1 MDKYIED
8 ILTFKVATYTASSPQ
23 ATNSQRRHLIE
34 IFSLIL
40 QENLK
45 HINEYG
51 YSEISRTSFKK
62 IDDRHYKSL
71 LHWLEDNQL
80 IQIRRSNQGKESFS
94 GTRKLYAKTDNG
106 YSSTDTI
113 INEAFCKGYRI
124 NPDLVEA
131 SGVLL
136 QAINESST
144 SPIEALLKAK
154 ENNISKPSHSIISD
168 VDTSLKV
175 NEDIISKPSHSIISD
190 VDTSLNNDVMCGNS
204 SEQATVATY
213 PNWTMETSWNN
224 LSIENSSELSKSQYN
239 KYKIGLQKIYK
250 FSEGRYYGQFHNMN
264 KDHIQYLRLFGEAIS
279 EWGDGEA
286 FFVKLMGKLIEEV
299 NTIPYN
305 EKVDFQRFAIND
317 PYIFLM
323 KKLYLKDRDEA
334 KKLLNIYINS
344 TNQVASRM
352 KNIDSYFEKAFP
364 NIRLWLRSIPVVKV
378 KDQTGK
384 IIRKK
389 QLWKLNQ
396 NMEYQIMKQFAT
408 MLNETYGVFPLTK
421 HDAIYLNE
429 SDIKILEKNNVEF
442 SSEMKKTLNYQYY
455 NDLIFEI

>member
-168 VDTSLKV
+168 VDTSL
-175 NEDIISKPSHSIISD
+175 
-190 VDTSLNNDVMCGNS
+190 NNDVMCGNS
-204 SEQATVATY
+204 SEQATVTTY

-239 KYKIGLQKIYK
+239 KYKIGLQKTYK

-334 KKLLNIYINS
+334 KKLLNTYINS
-344 TNQVASRM
+344 TNQIASRM

-455 NDLIFEI
+455 NDIIFEI

>member
-51 YSEISRTSFKK
+51 YSEISAEHFKK
-62 IDDRHYKSL
+62 IDKRNYRTL
-71 LHWLEDNQL
+71 LHWLEENQL
-80 IQIRRSNQGKESFS
+80 IQIRKSNKGIESYS
-94 GTRKLYAKTDNG
+94 GIRKLYTETNNG
-106 YSSTDTI
+106 YSSTDII
-113 INEAFCKGYRI
+113 INESFCKGYRI

-136 QAINESST
+136 QDINESST

-154 ENNISKPSHSIISD
+154 ENNISKPSHSIIRNGN
-168 VDTSLKV
+168 TSLENVCISGDSSPRVTV
-175 NEDIISKPSHSIISD
+175 N
-190 VDTSLNNDVMCGNS
+190 
-204 SEQATVATY
+204 TY
-213 PNWTMETSWNN
+213 PTWILKTSWNA
-224 LSIENSSELSKSQYN
+224 LTIEDTLELTKKVLN
-239 KYKIGLQKIYK
+239 GYKIGLQKTYK

-334 KKLLNIYINS
+334 KKLLNTYINS
-344 TNQVASRM
+344 TNQIASRM

-384 IIRKK
+384 LVRKK

>member
-1 MDKYIED
+1 MNNYIEE
-8 ILTFKVATYTASSPQ
+8 ILASKLATFKASSTQ
-23 ATNSQRRHLIE
+23 ATNSQRKHLRE

-40 QENLK
+40 QKNLK
-45 HINEYG
+45 YTNQYG
-51 YSEISRTSFKK
+51 YSEISVHLFRK
-62 IDDRHYKSL
+62 IDRRHYNSL

-80 IQIRRSNQGKESFS
+80 IQIRRSSSGTESFS
-94 GTRKLYAKTDNG
+94 GTRKLYTKTDNG

-113 INEAFCKGYRI
+113 INEPFCKGYRI

-136 QAINESST
+136 QDNLGFST

-154 ENNISKPSHSIISD
+154 ENNISKPSHSIIR
-168 VDTSLKV
+168 
-175 NEDIISKPSHSIISD
+175 ECH
-190 VDTSLNNDVMCGNS
+190 TSLNNDVISGDS
-204 SEQATVATY
+204 SCKVTVATY
-213 PNWTMETSWNN
+213 QRWIMETSWNS
-224 LSIENSSELSKSQYN
+224 LTIEDSPELSKSQYH
-239 KYKIGLQKIYK
+239 KYQIGLQKVYK
-250 FSEGRYYGQFHNMN
+250 FDEGRFYGQFHNMP
-264 KDHIQYLRLFGEAIS
+264 KDHIQYLRLFGEAVS

-286 FFVKLMGKLIEEV
+286 FFVKLVGKLIEEV
-299 NTIPYN
+299 NTIPYK

-334 KKLLNIYINS
+334 KKLLNTYINS
-344 TNQVASRM
+344 TNQTASRM

-378 KDQTGK
+378 KDQKTGK
-384 IIRKK
+384 LKNKK

-396 NMEYQIMKQFAT
+396 HMEYQIMKQFAT
-408 MLNETYGVFPLTK
+408 MLNETYDVFPLTK